1 MTRRKKA
8 GKKSNRLHAPA
19 GHKPMTRDPSLE
31 EIWGTETT
39 IGLAESIR
47 MERPDPPE
55 NRGCYRAPMIRECST
70 KMLPNGRG
78 VLRGQG

>member
-8 GKKSNRLHAPA
+8 GNKSNRLHVPT
-19 GHKPMTRDPSLE
+19 GRKPMTRDPSLE
-31 EIWGTETT
+31 EIWGSETT

-47 MERPDPPE
+47 MERPDLPE
-55 NRGCYRAPMIRECST
+55 NKGLYRPSQIRECST
-70 KMLPNGRG
+70 RMLPSGSG

>member
-8 GKKSNRLHAPA
+8 GKKSNRLHAPVDR
-19 GHKPMTRDPSLE
+19 KPMTRDPSSE

-39 IGLAESIR
+39 IGLAEQIR
-47 MERPDPPE
+47 LERPEHPE
-55 NRGCYRAPMIRECST
+55 NKGIHRDAMIRECST
-70 KMLPNGRG
+70 RMLPSGRG